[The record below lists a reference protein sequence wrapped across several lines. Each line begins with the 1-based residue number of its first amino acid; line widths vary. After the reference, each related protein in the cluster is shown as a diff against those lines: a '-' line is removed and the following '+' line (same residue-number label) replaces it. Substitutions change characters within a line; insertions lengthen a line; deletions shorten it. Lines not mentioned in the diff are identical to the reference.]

1 LVRIQVRER
10 EVHTPL
16 RIAHGTCQRGC
27 LICRNSAEANTQ
39 QIVRL
44 SKIKVGGTFPFQL
57 ANGAPALLF
66 RTKTGVFAYQTI
78 CTHQGGVTKY
88 FSARKLLVCPVHN
101 ASFDPFKKGAV
112 VAGPATNPLPVVKVA
127 VKSGWVV
134 LA

>member
-1 LVRIQVRER
+1 MKFTRRSA
-10 EVHTPL
+10 L
-16 RIAHGTCQRGC
+16 RMALASVVASFVGTR
-27 LICRNSAEANTQ
+27 AEANTK

-44 SKIKVGGTFPFQL
+44 SRIKVGGTFAFQL

-88 FSARKLLVCPVHN
+88 FSAKKVLVCPVHN

-112 VAGPATNPLPVVKVA
+112 ITGPATNPLPTVKV
-127 VKSGWVV
+127 VVQNGWVV

>member
-1 LVRIQVRER
+1 MAVASVAASF
-10 EVHTPL
+10 V
-16 RIAHGTCQRGC
+16 GTR
-27 LICRNSAEANTQ
+27 AEANTK

-44 SKIKVGGTFPFQL
+44 SKVKVGGTFPFQL

-88 FSARKLLVCPVHN
+88 FSAKKVLVCPVHN

-112 VAGPATNPLPVVKVA
+112 VTGPATNPLPTVKVA

>member
-1 LVRIQVRER
+1 MALASVAATFV
-10 EVHTPL
+10 
-16 RIAHGTCQRGC
+16 GTK
-27 LICRNSAEANTQ
+27 AEANTQ

-44 SKIKVGGTFPFQL
+44 SRIKVGGTFSFQL

-88 FSARKLLVCPVHN
+88 FSAKKLLVCPFHN

-112 VAGPATNPLPVVKVA
+112 VTGPATNPLPTVKVI
-127 VKSGWVV
+127 VKNGWVA
-134 LA
+134 LP

>member
-1 LVRIQVRER
+1 MKFTRRSA
-10 EVHTPL
+10 L
-16 RIAHGTCQRGC
+16 RMALAGMAASFMGTQ
-27 LICRNSAEANTQ
+27 AQAATQ

-44 SKIKVGGTFPFQL
+44 NKIKVGGTFPFQL
-57 ANGAPALLF
+57 DNGAPALLF

-88 FSARKLLVCPVHN
+88 FSAKKLLVCPVHN

-112 VAGPATNPLPVVKVA
+112 VTGPATNPLPTIKVTI
-127 VKSGWVV
+127 KSGWVV

>member
-1 LVRIQVRER
+1 MALASAAA
-10 EVHTPL
+10 TF
-16 RIAHGTCQRGC
+16 AGTR
-27 LICRNSAEANTQ
+27 AEANTK
-39 QIVRL
+39 QIVQL

-88 FSARKLLVCPVHN
+88 FSAKKVLVCPVHN
-101 ASFDPFKKGAV
+101 ASFDPFKKGKV
-112 VAGPATNPLPVVKVA
+112 VAGPANKPLPIVKVA
-127 VKSGWVV
+127 IKGEWIV

>member
-1 LVRIQVRER
+1 MKFTRRSA
-10 EVHTPL
+10 L
-16 RIAHGTCQRGC
+16 RMALASVAASFVGTR
-27 LICRNSAEANTQ
+27 AEANTK

-44 SKIKVGGTFPFQL
+44 SRIKVGGTFAFQL

-88 FSARKLLVCPVHN
+88 FSAKKVLVCPVHN

-112 VAGPATNPLPVVKVA
+112 ITGPATNPLPTVKV
-127 VKSGWVV
+127 VVQNGWVA

>member
-1 LVRIQVRER
+1 MKFTRRSA
-10 EVHTPL
+10 L
-16 RIAHGTCQRGC
+16 RMALASMAASFVGTR
-27 LICRNSAEANTQ
+27 AEANTK

-44 SKIKVGGTFPFQL
+44 SRVKVGGTFPFQL

-88 FSARKLLVCPVHN
+88 FSAKKVLVCPVHN

-112 VAGPATNPLPVVKVA
+112 VSGPATNPLPTVKVA

>member
-1 LVRIQVRER
+1 MRITRR
-10 EVHTPL
+10 SAL
-16 RIAHGTCQRGC
+16 RMALASVAATFVGTR
-27 LICRNSAEANTQ
+27 AEANTK

-88 FSARKLLVCPVHN
+88 FSAKKLLVCPVHN
-101 ASFDPFKKGAV
+101 ASFNPFKKGAV
-112 VAGPATNPLPVVKVA
+112 VTGPATNPLPSVKVA
-127 VKSGWVV
+127 IKSGWVV

>member
-1 LVRIQVRER
+1 MALASAAA
-10 EVHTPL
+10 TF
-16 RIAHGTCQRGC
+16 AGTR
-27 LICRNSAEANTQ
+27 AEANTK
-39 QIVRL
+39 QIVQL

-88 FSARKLLVCPVHN
+88 FSAKKVLVCPVHN

-112 VAGPATNPLPVVKVA
+112 VSGPANKPLPVVKVA
-127 VKSGWVV
+127 IKGEWIV